1 MGRMREFLL
10 LPLASLLLWSCSSD
24 DTDLA
29 AFANAAQQRGNAF
42 QLALRTELM
51 QAMQEGGPANA
62 IAVCSQRATA
72 IAASV
77 STDGYTVRRVGTRLR
92 NPGNAP
98 SERDRAALAQFEA
111 RDKKD
116 DSPIRVRNDDAAAP
130 KFSLYLPL
138 RAGEMCITCHGDPT
152 SLPQAARDA
161 LSQRYPQDQ
170 ATGYALGDLRGAVVV
185 EAAR

>member
-1 MGRMREFLL
+1 MRAILL
-10 LPLASLLLWSCSSD
+10 LPLATLCLWSCSSD
-24 DTDLA
+24 DAELA
-29 AFANAAQQRGNAF
+29 AFATAAQPRGNAF

-77 STDGYTVRRVGTRLR
+77 STDGYTVRRVGTRIR

-98 SERDRAALAQFEA
+98 SERDRAALAQFAA
-111 RDKKD
+111 RDKQD
-116 DSPIRVRNDDAAAP
+116 DSPIRMRNDDGTAP
-130 KFSLYLPL
+130 SFSMYMPL
-138 RAGEMCITCHGDPT
+138 RAGEMCLTCHGDPA
-152 SLPQAARDA
+152 SMPQAARDA

>member
-1 MGRMREFLL
+1 MRAILL
-10 LPLASLLLWSCSSD
+10 LPLATLCLWSCSSD
-24 DTDLA
+24 DAELA
-29 AFANAAQQRGNAF
+29 AFATAAQQRGNAF

-77 STDGYTVRRVGTRLR
+77 STDGYTVRRVGTRIR

-98 SERDRAALAQFEA
+98 SERDRTALAQFAA
-111 RDKKD
+111 RDKQD
-116 DSPIRVRNDDAAAP
+116 DSPIRMRNDDGTAP
-130 KFSLYLPL
+130 AFSMYMPL
-138 RAGEMCITCHGDPT
+138 RAGEMCLTCHGDPA
-152 SLPQAARDA
+152 SMPQAARDA